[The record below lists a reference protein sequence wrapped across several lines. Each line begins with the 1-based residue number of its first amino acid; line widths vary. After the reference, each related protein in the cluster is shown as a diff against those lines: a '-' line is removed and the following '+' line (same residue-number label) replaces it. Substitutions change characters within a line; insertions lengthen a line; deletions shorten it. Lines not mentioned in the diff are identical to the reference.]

1 MEQLT
6 LSASSK
12 KINEYRHRAHSVG
25 ISIWH
30 FEWCSKY
37 RYKMFGKEE
46 YCALMGACI
55 RRAAHEHGIKII
67 VLEVLPEHVHCAI
80 ELTLAMSPAWAL
92 HELKGRSSFL
102 FFRRHR
108 KAQLRY
114 PRGHLWSR
122 GKFAASIGFVQKD
135 TVEEYIRKQRAHHN
149 LAPSGNRTP
158 NGVRICQQAN
168 L

>member
-55 RRAAHEHGIKII
+55 RRAVREHGINIL
-67 VLEVLPEHVHCAI
+67 VLEVLPEHVHCAV
-80 ELTLAMSPAWAL
+80 ELTLAMSPSWAL
-92 HELKGRSSFL
+92 QILKGGSSFL
-102 FFRRHR
+102 FFRQHE
-108 KAQLRY
+108 KARLRY

-135 TVEEYIRKQRAHHN
+135 TVEEYIRNQRAHHN
-149 LAPSGNRTP
+149 LAPFGNRTLP
-158 NGVRICQQAN
+158 
-168 L
+168 